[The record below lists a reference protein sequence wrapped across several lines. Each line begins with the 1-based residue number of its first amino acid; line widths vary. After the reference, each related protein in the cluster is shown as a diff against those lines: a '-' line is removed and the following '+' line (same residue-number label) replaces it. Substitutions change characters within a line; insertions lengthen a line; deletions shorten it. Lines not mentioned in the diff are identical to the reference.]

1 MSYFRPGLEID
12 ETLNQSRVEAAPA
25 PLSPWQELKSAL
37 ATWAERRAAR
47 VALSGLDA
55 RTMRD
60 IGLTRAMIDFELSQ
74 PNSRPIRDP
83 RR

>member
-12 ETLNQSRVEAAPA
+12 ERLNQSRFESRPA
-25 PLSPWQELKSAL
+25 SHWWRLRSAI

-47 VALSGLDA
+47 IALAGLDA
-55 RTMRD
+55 RTLRD
-60 IGLTRAMIDFELSQ
+60 IGLTRAMVEFELSQ
-74 PNSRPIRDP
+74 PNSRPVRDP